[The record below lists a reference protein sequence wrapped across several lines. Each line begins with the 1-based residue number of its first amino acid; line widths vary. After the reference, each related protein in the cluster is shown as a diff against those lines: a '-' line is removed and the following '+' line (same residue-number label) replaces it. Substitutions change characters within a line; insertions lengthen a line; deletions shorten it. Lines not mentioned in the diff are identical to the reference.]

1 MIQEA
6 TKTMTYTAYRSM
18 IDELLANNKT
28 TGNNHSEDMIGYTQM
43 NVHRM
48 NKWDKTLKISDDLV
62 DSLAKL
68 NRKIKLV
75 TFTEAWCGDAAHN
88 VPVIE
93 KVFQS
98 SDNIVSHELLL
109 RDENE
114 KAFSNYLF
122 NDTKSI
128 PRTVFFDAE
137 TGEELATWG
146 PRPTPAQTMVEE
158 NKKTQE
164 LDYPELNKKLQLW
177 YAKDKSITM
186 QIELLELLSQF

>member
-1 MIQEA
+1 MIQVKE
-6 TKTMTYTAYRSM
+6 MSYQAYRSM

-28 TGNNHSEDMIGYTQM
+28 TGDNHSESMLKYTKM

-48 NKWDKTLKISDDLV
+48 SKWDKTLAINDDLASV
-62 DSLAKL
+62 LSNL

-93 KVFQS
+93 KMFHS
-98 SDNIVSHELLL
+98 SDKFVSHQLLL

-114 KAFSNYLF
+114 EAFSKYLY
-122 NDTKSI
+122 NGTKSI
-128 PRTVFFDAE
+128 PRTVFFDVE
-137 TGEELATWG
+137 SGEELGVWG
-146 PRPTPAQTMVEE
+146 PRPEPAQEMVEE

-164 LDYPELNKKLQLW
+164 LEYP
-177 YAKDKSITM
+177 DSVKSFNCGT
-186 QIELLELLSQF
+186 LRTNRKRCKAS